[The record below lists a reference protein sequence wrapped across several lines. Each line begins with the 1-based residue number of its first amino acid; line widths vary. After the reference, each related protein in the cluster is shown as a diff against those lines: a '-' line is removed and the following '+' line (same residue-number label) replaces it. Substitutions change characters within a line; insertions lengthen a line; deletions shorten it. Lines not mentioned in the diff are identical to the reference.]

1 MVSITSKEFKA
12 VIKLPANI
20 RYEYFIKKVADSEEV
35 WGLYDDGWAISS
47 DDKGRLLIPFWPR
60 KEFAEYCAYEEWS
73 NYKAQCIS
81 LDEFISD
88 WLPNMVKDQH
98 KPSIF
103 WNRDDSAVLEIQVIL
118 NDLEQELEKY

>member
-1 MVSITSKEFKA
+1 MVSITSKEFEE

-47 DDKGRLLIPFWPR
+47 DEKGRLLIPFWPR

-103 WNRDDSAVLEIQVIL
+103 WNRGDSAVLEIQVLL

>member
-1 MVSITSKEFKA
+1 MTSKEFEA

-20 RYEYFIKKVADSEEV
+20 RYEYFIKKVADSEEI
-35 WGLYDDGWAISS
+35 WGLYDDGWAMTA
-47 DDKGRLLIPFWPR
+47 DDSGILLIPFWPK
-60 KEFAEYCAYEEWS
+60 KEFAQYCAYEEWS
-73 NYKAQCIS
+73 NYKAQSIS

-88 WLPNMVKDQH
+88 WLPNMVKDQY